1 MVILKFNKKIL
12 EIKNLTAIDEKVF
25 QMRVIPGPESNK
37 EDLKITSWNVQ
48 EMRETEIIIQLVFEK
63 PLSISS

>member
-1 MVILKFNKKIL
+1 
-12 EIKNLTAIDEKVF
+12 
-25 QMRVIPGPESNK
+25 MRVIPGPESNK